1 MTIVSQASTAFNRY
15 ISAECCAGLFFTNS
29 KEELIMIEIR
39 NLKNKLICAID
50 PYEKT
55 VEIVAK
61 GVRTTISFLPNG
73 DVMVTNIKEEN

>member
-29 KEELIMIEIR
+29 KE
-39 NLKNKLICAID
+39 KLICAID